1 MLQQTVSQSN
11 IVLTGSAVIARCGSC
26 VRVAGAAGARS
37 SFELAEQLVQV
48 WIRSDRHLRTLN
60 DLNNKLAVAR
70 RYLASTSPN
79 RALGG
84 AYLERLRDKRAR
96 CLAHLRAER
105 RTALALM
112 KESDARTACDGPAT
126 RSAGRVRGFL

>member
-1 MLQQTVSQSN
+1 MLQQALSRSN
-11 IVLTGSAVIARCGSC
+11 IVLAGSTTRDCRIVCGRS
-26 VRVAGAAGARS
+26 VGGVEALS
-37 SFELAEQLVQV
+37 SFKLAERLVQV

-60 DLNNKLAVAR
+60 DLNSKLAVAR
-70 RYLASTSPN
+70 RYLSSANPN

-96 CLAHLRAER
+96 CLIHLREER

-112 KESDARTACDGPAT
+112 CESDARTAG
-126 RSAGRVRGFL
+126 GRRRARGA